1 MMTIQLEDDTA
12 LVLNKLASIEHLQ
25 PEELIKKLL
34 NSYTSSSKKSELLID
49 IVNGLPDLPSFTN
62 DPLAMQ
68 DEMRNEWK

>member
-12 LVLNKLASIEHLQ
+12 LVLNKLASIEHLK

-34 NSYTSSSKKSELLID
+34 NSYTSSSKESELLID